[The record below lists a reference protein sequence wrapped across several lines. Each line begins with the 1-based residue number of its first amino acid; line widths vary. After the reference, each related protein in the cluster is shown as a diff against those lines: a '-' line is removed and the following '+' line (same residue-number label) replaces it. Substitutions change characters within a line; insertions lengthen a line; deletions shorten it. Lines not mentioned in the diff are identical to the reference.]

1 MSKRMIQVTVLLI
14 FIASLVIFKTATYV
28 KQKNVNNHLV
38 SQIKTRIALDLPR
51 LDLSNTFL
59 KHSGNDAAIK
69 NYIESINNAIASSSN
84 MRLVAIGDV
93 LFLHNDLTQYE
104 HIESHLLTS
113 DENIVIRFHLEQRFW
128 QLKDV
133 FIVIILAG
141 VAVGFGYWAKQ
152 INNSHVG
159 EISKRKDA
167 AILKDPDPLKLII
180 DLNTKTVVNSRNP
193 GESVV
198 LANKPL
204 CFYLALIDFCIDNSD
219 VLLNQN
225 KDVPEELL
233 EIANKYFYRLTELG
247 HTIRKRP
254 NFTNSLEK
262 TLSEIRAALDEVLIE
277 HPESKG
283 VYYPPKAH
291 GEGSRSRLHSYG
303 LSQISSDDIEVVG
316 K

>member
-28 KQKNVNNHLV
+28 KQKNVSNHLV

-59 KHSGNDAAIK
+59 KHSGNDEAVK
-69 NYIESINNAIASSSN
+69 DYIESINNAIAPRSN

-93 LFLHNDLTQYE
+93 FFLHDDVAQYE
-104 HIESHLLTS
+104 HIERYLLTS
-113 DENIVIRFHLEQRFW
+113 DENIVVKFHLEQRFW
-128 QLKDV
+128 QRNDV
-133 FIVIILAG
+133 FILIILAG
-141 VAVGFGYWAKQ
+141 VAIGFGCWAKQ
-152 INNSHVG
+152 INNSKSG
-159 EISKRKDA
+159 ENSKRKDA

-204 CFYLALIDFCIDNSD
+204 CFYLALIDFCIDNPD